1 MSATIPSTKLVSD
14 LLKPTGFDCPEDLK
28 GKTFEEATSGGGGG
42 GSGSI
47 KHVVLSGDSTSVN
60 IQGDETMKG
69 ETVALVY
76 YDAEHAHSY
85 YNYTYTLGDENASAV
100 AVPNDF
106 AVDIFKGQ
114 FICYNNCFMG
124 SGLYDFPVA
133 ISDMLEI

>member
-14 LLKPTGFDCPEDLK
+14 LLKPTGFDCPEELK
-28 GKTFEEATSGGGGG
+28 GKTFEEATSGGGG
-42 GSGSI
+42 SGST
-47 KHVVLSGDSTSVN
+47 KHVVLSGDSTSVD

-76 YDAEHAHSY
+76 YDEKTDSY
-85 YNYTYTLGDENASAV
+85 YNYTYVLSSENASEV

-106 AVDIFKGQ
+106 TFDTFKGQ
-114 FICYNNCFMG
+114 LICYNNCFMG
-124 SGLYDFPVA
+124 PGLTDFPVA